1 MNVLKNTLLY
11 SFFTLTSF
19 VAQAASGP
27 TFEAGEQLFRTAGGY
42 GCSACHGLFA
52 NGGGNAGGNIRGK
65 TLEDINNSLTNE
77 PTMQLLASSLSD
89 NDKENLAFYLKAL
102 GQINL
107 IEWTIDENPIS
118 TTVSVMPDEPAQ
130 LVIFNKTFE
139 TIDLN
144 LPESIFKHPLQL
156 APYETKAL
164 EWQPKEGKITLNYT
178 QSNLT
183 IDVKSHLPHMRN
195 E

>member
-19 VAQAASGP
+19 VAQAASEP
-27 TFEAGEQLFRTAGGY
+27 IFEAGEQLFRTAGGY

-52 NGGGNAGGNIRGK
+52 NGGGNIGGNIRGK

-89 NDKENLAFYLKAL
+89 NDKENLAFYLKTL

-107 IEWTIDENPIS
+107 VEWTIEENPMN

-144 LPESIFKHPLQL
+144 LPESIFEHSLQL

-164 EWQPKEGKITLNYT
+164 EWQPNEGVIGDCLAC
-178 QSNLT
+178 
-183 IDVKSHLPHMRN
+183 
-195 E
+195 